1 MAIPDTLPVTS
12 LDVWCWTLP
21 HRKGGRFG
29 LVLSVVLVVT
39 TNRRTRGSSS
49 RFGRS
54 AKTSVF
60 TLLRVS
66 HPRLARLAIARGRTR
81 ATTAVRRYKT
91 VPQPTSLSYTI
102 DSLRLVSATAF
113 SAASNFSRKHAIMFG
128 RWVALASG
136 FGLALAPHGTAR
148 GLTERVIRE
157 LRPTRILSAVRR
169 AWAPA
174 CRRGGRP
181 GR

>member
-12 LDVWCWTLP
+12 LDVWCWTFTAS
-21 HRKGGRFG
+21 KGRA
-29 LVLSVVLVVT
+29 V
-39 TNRRTRGSSS
+39 RTSMCRVYSYDYTRIAVRTAGGQQ
-49 RFGRS
+49 RL
-54 AKTSVF
+54 VF

-128 RWVALASG
+128 RWVALAPG

-157 LRPTRILSAVRR
+157 LRPTKILSAVRR

>member
-12 LDVWCWTLP
+12 LDVWCWTFTATIE
-21 HRKGGRFG
+21 RAGGSDFY
-29 LVLSVVLVVT
+29 VS
-39 TNRRTRGSSS
+39 RRYSYDYTRRIAVRTAG
-49 RFGRS
+49 S

-128 RWVALASG
+128 RWVALAPG

-157 LRPTRILSAVRR
+157 LRPTKILSAVRR